1 MRSNIE
7 RAEAVRRRA
16 SELRRLR
23 ARRLSRIAAAG
34 GSLANLAVIVALA
47 FALPAA
53 DFSAAIEGSA
63 GAGGIFASAAAGYI
77 IVGVLAFALGAA
89 VTVLCFKLRSAGGR
103 GGEDRDDRDN
113 R

>member
-16 SELRRLR
+16 GELKRLR

-34 GSLANLAVIVALA
+34 GSLASLAVIVALA
-47 FALPAA
+47 FAMPAA
-53 DFSAAIEGSA
+53 DFSAAIEGAA

>member
-7 RAEAVRRRA
+7 RVEAVRRRA
-16 SELRRLR
+16 RELRRLR

-34 GSLANLAVIVALA
+34 GSLASLAVIVALA

-53 DFSAAIEGSA
+53 DFSAAIEGAA